1 MDNLKKKH
9 VKKLEDH
16 FKKNKQKEEE
26 WVQKYHKGKNRPM
39 AHIHEWA
46 GLIQLQGSKGQEE
59 EEAKRKKHNQ
69 TGKEEEETHLDSWT
83 GKGQGSNDVR

>member
-39 AHIHEWA
+39 AHILKEKQYEQQ
-46 GLIQLQGSKGQEE
+46 IQKLQDQVKQ
-59 EEAKRKKHNQ
+59 KLD
-69 TGKEEEETHLDSWT
+69 THYT
-83 GKGQGSNDVR
+83 PIRR